1 MKSPVVHRRKKI
13 GEILVGKGFITAD
26 QLTEFLRTQKESS
39 KPLGQLLLEEE
50 ILSPEELTTIIGEQL
65 GIPHIWLRKGMI
77 DPRIVHVLPKETA
90 LHFQVIPMFRVNNAL
105 TLATSD
111 PHAFFVFDEVSKI
124 TGLEVQPVL
133 CRADDIIDAIHECYQ
148 KEVSIDDVL
157 ARMDES
163 EIEVVSTASEREIS
177 EIAEMAEES
186 PVVNWTNMVLLR
198 AIRDGASD
206 IHIEPQPGKFQVRL
220 RIDGVLY
227 ELMSPKLEMH
237 PAVVSRLKVMANLDI
252 AERRIPQDGRIQVQV
267 EGRKVDL
274 RFSSMPGIH
283 GEKVVL
289 RILDKSRAM
298 LDINTLG
305 FDPEV
310 LKRFKSLL
318 KKPHGLIV
326 VCGPTGSGKTTTLYS
341 AMTMLNAPEKNLITI
356 EDPVEYQLDRI
367 NQNQTKPA
375 IGLSFAKFLKH
386 ALRQDPDII
395 MVGEIRDR
403 ETAEIAI
410 QASLTGHLVLSTLHT
425 NDSPSAITRLLEMG
439 IEPYLISSS
448 LLASLAQRLVRTICP
463 ECKTDYFP
471 PKEVLQELGCD
482 GDKQIRLSRGKGCSE
497 CYDSGFKGRTGIYE
511 LFEMDTGLQ
520 SLILTNPTIDTLH
533 EYLRK
538 NGHGTLNSLGY
549 KKVLERITII
559 EEVKRVTSVE
569 GV

>member
-1 MKSPVVHRRKKI
+1 MKSHFVPRRKKI

-26 QLTEFLRTQKESS
+26 QLTDFLRTQKESS

-90 LHFQVIPMFRVNNAL
+90 LHFQVIPMFRVNSVL

-148 KEVSIDDVL
+148 KEVSIDDVM

-163 EIEVVSTASEREIS
+163 EIELVSTGFEKEIS
-177 EIAEMAEES
+177 EIAEMAEGS

-206 IHIEPQPGKFQVRL
+206 IHIEPQAGKFQVRL

-252 AERRIPQDGRIQVQV
+252 AERRIPLDGRIQVQV

-289 RILDKSRAM
+289 RILDKSKAM
-298 LDINTLG
+298 LDLNTLG
-305 FDPEV
+305 FDPAV
-310 LKRFKSLL
+310 LERFKLLL

-341 AMTMLNAPEKNLITI
+341 AITLLNASDKNLVTI

-367 NQNQTKPA
+367 NQNQVKPA
-375 IGLSFAKFLKH
+375 IGLTFAKFLKH

-403 ETAEIAI
+403 ETAEI
-410 QASLTGHLVLSTLHT
+410 
-425 NDSPSAITRLLEMG
+425 ITRLLEMG

-482 GDKQIRLSRGKGCSE
+482 GDKQIRLSRGKGCSD

-511 LFEMDTGLQ
+511 IFEMDTGLQ
-520 SLILTNPTIDTLH
+520 SLILTNPTIDILQ

-538 NGHGTLNSLGY
+538 NGQGTLNSLGY
-549 KKVLERITII
+549 KKVL
-559 EEVKRVTSVE
+559 
-569 GV
+569 

>member
-1 MKSPVVHRRKKI
+1 
-13 GEILVGKGFITAD
+13 
-26 QLTEFLRTQKESS
+26 
-39 KPLGQLLLEEE
+39 
-50 ILSPEELTTIIGEQL
+50 
-65 GIPHIWLRKGMI
+65 MI

-90 LHFQVIPMFRVNNAL
+90 LHFQVIPMFRVNSVL

-133 CRADDIIDAIHECYQ
+133 CRVDDIIDAIHECYQ

-163 EIEVVSTASEREIS
+163 EIELVSTAFEREIS
-177 EIAEMAEES
+177 EIAEMAEGS

-206 IHIEPQPGKFQVRL
+206 IHIEPQAGKFQVRL

-227 ELMSPKLEMH
+227 ELMSPKLDMH

-252 AERRIPQDGRIQVQV
+252 AERRLPQDGRIQVQV

-289 RILDKSRAM
+289 RILDKSKAM
-298 LDINTLG
+298 LDLNTLG
-305 FDPEV
+305 FDPAV
-310 LKRFKSLL
+310 LERFKLLL

-341 AMTMLNAPEKNLITI
+341 AITLLNVSDKNLVTI

-367 NQNQTKPA
+367 NQNQVKPS
-375 IGLSFAKFLKH
+375 IGLTFAKFLKH

-439 IEPYLISSS
+439 IEPYLLSSS
-448 LLASLAQRLVRTICP
+448 LLASLAQRLVRTTCP

-471 PKEVLQELGCD
+471 PKEVLQELGCEE
-482 GDKQIRLSRGKGCSE
+482 DKQIRLSRGKGCSD

-520 SLILTNPTIDTLH
+520 SLVLTNPTIDILQEH
-533 EYLRK
+533 LRK

-549 KKVLERITII
+549 KKVLERITSI
-559 EEVKRVTSVE
+559 EEVKRVTSV
-569 GV
+569 VRV

>member
-1 MKSPVVHRRKKI
+1 MTSGFIPRRRKKI
-13 GEILVGKGFITAD
+13 GEILVGRGLITAD
-26 QLTEFLRTQKESS
+26 QLSEFLRTQKGTS

-50 ILSPEELTTIIGEQL
+50 ILSEEELTTIIGEQL
-65 GIPHIWLRKGMI
+65 GIPHIWLRKGLI
-77 DPRIVHVLPKETA
+77 DPRVVHVLPKEKA
-90 LHFQVIPMFRVNNAL
+90 LHFQVIPMFRVNNVL

-133 CRADDIIDAIHECYQ
+133 CRSDDIIDAIHECYQ
-148 KEVSIDDVL
+148 KEVSIDEVM
-157 ARMDES
+157 ARIDES
-163 EIEVVSTASEREIS
+163 EIELVHTASDREIS
-177 EIAEMAEES
+177 EIAELAEGS
-186 PVVNWTNMVLLR
+186 PVINWANMVLLR

-206 IHIEPQPGKFQVRL
+206 IHIEPQPGKFRVRL

-227 ELMSPKLEMH
+227 ELMSPKIEMH

-289 RILDKSRAM
+289 RILDKSKAM
-298 LDINTLG
+298 LDLNLLG
-305 FDPEV
+305 FDPAV
-310 LKRFKSLL
+310 LERFKSLL
-318 KKPHGLIV
+318 RRPYGLILA
-326 VCGPTGSGKTTTLYS
+326 CGPTGSGKTTTLYS
-341 AMTMLNAPEKNLITI
+341 AITLLNSREKNLVTI
-356 EDPVEYQLDRI
+356 EDPVEYELERI
-367 NQNQTKPA
+367 NQNQVKHA
-375 IGLSFAKFLKH
+375 IGLSFSRFLKH
-386 ALRQDPDII
+386 ALRQDPDIL

-448 LLASLAQRLVRTICP
+448 LLASLAQRLVRTNCP
-463 ECKTDYFP
+463 ECNMDYYP
-471 PKEVLQELGCD
+471 PKEVLKDLGCD
-482 GDKQIRLSRGKGCSE
+482 ENKQVRLSRGKGCSA
-497 CYDSGFKGRTGIYE
+497 CYDSGYKGRTGIYE
-511 LFEMDTGLQ
+511 LFEMDEDLQ
-520 SLILTNPTIDTLH
+520 SLILTNPTIDSLQGH
-533 EYLRK
+533 LRK
-538 NGHGTLNSLGY
+538 SGHGSMKDLGY
-549 KKVLERITII
+549 KKVLEGITSI

-569 GV
+569 M

>member
-1 MKSPVVHRRKKI
+1 MRSPLVHRRKKI

-26 QLTEFLRTQKESS
+26 QLTEFLRTQKESA

-90 LHFQVIPMFRVNNAL
+90 LHFQVIPMFRVNNVL
-105 TLATSD
+105 TLATAD

-133 CRADDIIDAIHECYQ
+133 CRADDILDAIHECYQ
-148 KEVSIDDVL
+148 KEVSIDDVM

-163 EIEVVSTASEREIS
+163 EIEVVSTSFEREIS

-206 IHIEPQPGKFQVRL
+206 IHIEPQAGKFQVRL

-298 LDINTLG
+298 LDLNTLG
-305 FDPEV
+305 FDPGV
-310 LKRFKSLL
+310 LERFKSLL
-318 KKPHGLIV
+318 RKPHGLIV

-367 NQNQTKPA
+367 NQNQVKPA

-410 QASLTGHLVLSTLHT
+410 QASLTGHMVLSTLHT

-471 PKEVLQELGCD
+471 PKEILQELGCD
-482 GDKQIRLSRGKGCSE
+482 GDKQIRLSRGKGCSD
-497 CYDSGFKGRTGIYE
+497 CYDSGFKGRSGIYE
-511 LFEMDTGLQ
+511 LFEMDAGLQ
-520 SLILTNPTIDTLH
+520 SLILTNPTIDTLQ

-538 NGHGTLNSLGY
+538 NGQGTLNSLGY
-549 KKVLERITII
+549 NKVLERITII

-569 GV
+569 RV

>member
-1 MKSPVVHRRKKI
+1 MKSHFVPRRKKI

-26 QLTEFLRTQKESS
+26 QLTDFLRTQKESS

-90 LHFQVIPMFRVNNAL
+90 LHFQVIPMFRVKSVL

-148 KEVSIDDVL
+148 KEVSIDDVM

-163 EIEVVSTASEREIS
+163 EIELVSTGFEKEIS
-177 EIAEMAEES
+177 EIAEMAEGS

-206 IHIEPQPGKFQVRL
+206 IHIEPQASKFQVRL

-289 RILDKSRAM
+289 RILDKSKAM
-298 LDINTLG
+298 LDLNTLG
-305 FDPEV
+305 FDPAV
-310 LKRFKSLL
+310 LERFKLLL

-341 AMTMLNAPEKNLITI
+341 AITLLNASDKNLVTI

-367 NQNQTKPA
+367 NQNQVKPA
-375 IGLSFAKFLKH
+375 IGLTFAKFLKH

-439 IEPYLISSS
+439 IEPYLLSSS
-448 LLASLAQRLVRTICP
+448 LLASLAQRLVRTTCP

-471 PKEVLQELGCD
+471 PKEMLKELGCEE
-482 GDKQIRLSRGKGCSE
+482 DKQIRLSRGKGCSD

-520 SLILTNPTIDTLH
+520 SLILTNPTIDILQEH
-533 EYLRK
+533 LRK

-569 GV
+569 SV

>member
-1 MKSPVVHRRKKI
+1 MKRPFVHRRKKI

-77 DPRIVHVLPKETA
+77 DPRIVHVLPKEMA
-90 LHFQVIPMFRVNNAL
+90 LHFQVIPMFRVNSVL

-133 CRADDIIDAIHECYQ
+133 CRADDILDAIHECYQ
-148 KEVSIDDVL
+148 KEVSIDDVM
-157 ARMDES
+157 ASMDES
-163 EIEVVSTASEREIS
+163 EIEVVSTAFEREIS

-206 IHIEPQPGKFQVRL
+206 IHIEPQAGKFQVRL

-298 LDINTLG
+298 LDINLLG

-310 LKRFKSLL
+310 LELFKLL
-318 KKPHGLIV
+318 LRKPHGLIV

-341 AMTMLNAPEKNLITI
+341 AITLLNAPDKNLVTI

-367 NQNQTKPA
+367 NQNQVKPA

-471 PKEVLQELGCD
+471 PKEVLQELGCKK
-482 GDKQIRLSRGKGCSE
+482 DKQIRLSRGKGCSD

-511 LFEMDTGLQ
+511 LFEMDAGLQ
-520 SLILTNPTIDTLH
+520 SLILTNPTIDTLQ

-538 NGHGTLNSLGY
+538 NGQGTLNSLGY

-559 EEVKRVTSVE
+559 EEVKRVTSVHR
-569 GV
+569 V

>member
-1 MKSPVVHRRKKI
+1 MKSHFVPRRKKI

-26 QLTEFLRTQKESS
+26 QLTDFLRTQKESS

-65 GIPHIWLRKGMI
+65 GIPHILLRKGMI
-77 DPRIVHVLPKETA
+77 DPRIVHILPKETA
-90 LHFQVIPMFRVNNAL
+90 LHFKVIPMFRVNRVL

-133 CRADDIIDAIHECYQ
+133 CRADDILDAIHECYQ
-148 KEVSIDDVL
+148 KEVSIDDVM

-163 EIEVVSTASEREIS
+163 EIELVHTAFEREIS
-177 EIAEMAEES
+177 ELAELAEES
-186 PVVNWTNMVLLR
+186 PVVNLTNMVLLR

-206 IHIEPQPGKFQVRL
+206 IHIEPQADKFQVRL

-267 EGRKVDL
+267 EGRKIDL

-289 RILDKSRAM
+289 RILDKSKAM
-298 LDINTLG
+298 LDLNTLG
-305 FDPEV
+305 FDPAV
-310 LKRFKSLL
+310 LEQFKSLL

-341 AMTMLNAPEKNLITI
+341 AITLLNASDKNLVTI

-367 NQNQTKPA
+367 NQNQVKPG
-375 IGLSFAKFLKH
+375 IGLTFAKFLKH

-448 LLASLAQRLVRTICP
+448 LLASLAQRLVRTTCP
-463 ECKTDYFP
+463 ECKMDYFP
-471 PKEVLQELGCD
+471 PKEVLQELGCEE
-482 GDKQIRLSRGKGCSE
+482 GKQIRLSRGKGCSD

-511 LFEMDTGLQ
+511 ILEMDTELQ
-520 SLILTNPTIDTLH
+520 SLILTNPTIDILQ

-549 KKVLERITII
+549 KKVLERITIL
-559 EEVKRVTSVE
+559 EEVKRVTSVAR
-569 GV
+569 V

>member
-1 MKSPVVHRRKKI
+1 MKTSFLRRRKKI
-13 GEILVGKGFITAD
+13 GEILVGKGLITAD
-26 QLTEFLRTQKESS
+26 QLSEFLRAQKESS

-50 ILSPEELTTIIGEQL
+50 ILSQEELTNIIGEQL
-65 GIPHIWLRKGMI
+65 GIPHIWLRKGLV
-77 DPRIVHVLPKETA
+77 DPRIVHVLPKEKA
-90 LHFQVIPMFRVNNAL
+90 LHFQVIPMFKVNNVL
-105 TLATSD
+105 TLATAD
-111 PHAFFVFDEVSKI
+111 PHAFFVFDEVSSI

-133 CRADDIIDAIHECYQ
+133 CRSDDIIDAIHECYQ
-148 KEVSIDDVL
+148 KEVSIDDVM

-163 EIEVVSTASEREIS
+163 EIEVVSTAFEREIS

-206 IHIEPQPGKFQVRL
+206 IHIEPQAGKFQVRL

-298 LDINTLG
+298 LDLNTLG

-310 LKRFKSLL
+310 LELFKSLL
-318 KKPHGLIV
+318 RKPHGLIV

-341 AMTMLNAPEKNLITI
+341 AMTLLNAADKNLVTI

-367 NQNQTKPA
+367 NQNQVKPS

-471 PKEVLQELGCD
+471 PKEVLQELGCN
-482 GDKQIRLSRGKGCSE
+482 GDKQIRLSRGKGCSD

-511 LFEMDTGLQ
+511 LFEMDVGLQ
-520 SLILTNPTIDTLH
+520 SLILTNPTIDTLQ
-533 EYLRK
+533 EYLKK

-549 KKVLERITII
+549 KKVLERMTII
-559 EEVKRVTSVE
+559 EEVKRVTSFERV
-569 GV
+569 

>member
-1 MKSPVVHRRKKI
+1 
-13 GEILVGKGFITAD
+13 
-26 QLTEFLRTQKESS
+26 
-39 KPLGQLLLEEE
+39 
-50 ILSPEELTTIIGEQL
+50 
-65 GIPHIWLRKGMI
+65 
-77 DPRIVHVLPKETA
+77 
-90 LHFQVIPMFRVNNAL
+90 
-105 TLATSD
+105 
-111 PHAFFVFDEVSKI
+111 
-124 TGLEVQPVL
+124 
-133 CRADDIIDAIHECYQ
+133 
-148 KEVSIDDVL
+148 
-157 ARMDES
+157 
-163 EIEVVSTASEREIS
+163 
-177 EIAEMAEES
+177 
-186 PVVNWTNMVLLR
+186 
-198 AIRDGASD
+198 
-206 IHIEPQPGKFQVRL
+206 
-220 RIDGVLY
+220 
-227 ELMSPKLEMH
+227 
-237 PAVVSRLKVMANLDI
+237 MANLDI

-289 RILDKSRAM
+289 RILDKSKAM
-298 LDINTLG
+298 LDLNTLG
-305 FDPEV
+305 FDPAV
-310 LKRFKSLL
+310 LERFKFLL

-341 AMTMLNAPEKNLITI
+341 AITLLNASDKNLVTI

-367 NQNQTKPA
+367 NQNQVKPA
-375 IGLSFAKFLKH
+375 IGLTFAKFLKH

-448 LLASLAQRLVRTICP
+448 LLASLAQRLVRTTCP

-471 PKEVLQELGCD
+471 PKEVLQELGCEE
-482 GDKQIRLSRGKGCSE
+482 DKQIRLSRGKGCSD

-520 SLILTNPTIDTLH
+520 SLILSNPTIDILQ

-559 EEVKRVTSVE
+559 EEVKRVTTVESV
-569 GV
+569 

>member
-1 MKSPVVHRRKKI
+1 MKSHFVPRRKKI

-26 QLTEFLRTQKESS
+26 QLTDFLRTQKESS

-65 GIPHIWLRKGMI
+65 GIPHILLRKGMI
-77 DPRIVHVLPKETA
+77 DPRIVHILPKETA
-90 LHFQVIPMFRVNNAL
+90 LHFKVIPMFRVNRVL

-133 CRADDIIDAIHECYQ
+133 CREDDIIDAIHECYQ
-148 KEVSIDDVL
+148 KEVSIDDVM

-163 EIEVVSTASEREIS
+163 EIELVHTAFEREIS
-177 EIAEMAEES
+177 ELAELAEES
-186 PVVNWTNMVLLR
+186 PVVNLTNMVLLR

-206 IHIEPQPGKFQVRL
+206 IHIEPQADKFQVRL

-267 EGRKVDL
+267 EGRKIDL

-289 RILDKSRAM
+289 RILDKSKAM
-298 LDINTLG
+298 LDLNMLG
-305 FDPEV
+305 FDPAV
-310 LKRFKSLL
+310 LERFKFLL

-341 AMTMLNAPEKNLITI
+341 AISLLNASDKNLVTI
-356 EDPVEYQLDRI
+356 EDPVEYQLDNI
-367 NQNQTKPA
+367 NQNQVKPS

-439 IEPYLISSS
+439 IEPYLLSSS
-448 LLASLAQRLVRTICP
+448 LLASLAQRLVRTTCP
-463 ECKTDYFP
+463 ECKMDYFP
-471 PKEVLQELGCD
+471 PKEVLQELGCEE
-482 GDKQIRLSRGKGCSE
+482 DKQIRLSRGKGCSD

-520 SLILTNPTIDTLH
+520 SLILTNPTIDILQ

-549 KKVLERITII
+549 KKVLERITIL
-559 EEVKRVTSVE
+559 EEVKRVTSVAR
-569 GV
+569 V

>member
-1 MKSPVVHRRKKI
+1 MKSPFVHRRKKI

-90 LHFQVIPMFRVNNAL
+90 LHFQVIPMFRVNNVL

-133 CRADDIIDAIHECYQ
+133 CRADDIIDAIQECYQ

-163 EIEVVSTASEREIS
+163 EIEVVTTSFEREIS

-206 IHIEPQPGKFQVRL
+206 IHIEPQAGKFQVRL

-298 LDINTLG
+298 LDLNTLG
-305 FDPEV
+305 FDQEV
-310 LKRFKSLL
+310 LERFKFLL

-375 IGLSFAKFLKH
+375 IGLSFATFLKH

-463 ECKTDYFP
+463 ECQTDYFP

-511 LFEMDTGLQ
+511 LFEMDAGLQ
-520 SLILTNPTIDTLH
+520 SLILTNPTIDTLY

>member
-1 MKSPVVHRRKKI
+1 MKRSFVHRRKKI

-50 ILSPEELTTIIGEQL
+50 ILSPEELTNIIGEQL

-77 DPRIVHVLPKETA
+77 DPRIVHVLPKEMA
-90 LHFQVIPMFRVNNAL
+90 LHFQVIPMFRVNSVL
-105 TLATSD
+105 TLATAD

-157 ARMDES
+157 ARMDAS
-163 EIEVVSTASEREIS
+163 EIEVVHTNFEREIS

-206 IHIEPQPGKFQVRL
+206 IHIEPQAGRFQVRL

-305 FDPEV
+305 FDPTV
-310 LKRFKSLL
+310 LERFKSLL

-341 AMTMLNAPEKNLITI
+341 AITMLNAPEKNLITI

-367 NQNQTKPA
+367 NQNQVKPA

-463 ECKTDYFP
+463 GCKTDFFP

-482 GDKQIRLSRGKGCSE
+482 GDKQIRLSRGKGCSD

-538 NGHGTLNSLGY
+538 TGQATLDGLGY
-549 KKVLERITII
+549 KKVLERITVI

-569 GV
+569 RV

>member
-1 MKSPVVHRRKKI
+1 MKSHFVPRRKKI

-26 QLTEFLRTQKESS
+26 QLTDFLRTQKESS

-90 LHFQVIPMFRVNNAL
+90 LHFQVIPMFRVNSVL

-157 ARMDES
+157 AKMDES
-163 EIEVVSTASEREIS
+163 EIELVSTAFEKEIS
-177 EIAEMAEES
+177 EIAEMAEGS

-206 IHIEPQPGKFQVRL
+206 IHIEPQAGKFQVRL

-289 RILDKSRAM
+289 RILDKTKAM

-305 FDPEV
+305 FDPAVLERLKFL
-310 LKRFKSLL
+310 LKR
-318 KKPHGLIV
+318 PHGLIV

-341 AMTMLNAPEKNLITI
+341 AMTLLNAADKNLVTI

-367 NQNQTKPA
+367 NQNQVKPA
-375 IGLSFAKFLKH
+375 IGLTFAKFLKH

-439 IEPYLISSS
+439 IEPYLLSSS
-448 LLASLAQRLVRTICP
+448 LLASLAQRLVRTTCP

-471 PKEVLQELGCD
+471 PKEMLQELGCEE
-482 GDKQIRLSRGKGCSE
+482 DKQIRLSRGKGCSD
-497 CYDSGFKGRTGIYE
+497 CYDSGLKGRTGIYE

-520 SLILTNPTIDTLH
+520 SLILTNPAIDILQ

-569 GV
+569 SV